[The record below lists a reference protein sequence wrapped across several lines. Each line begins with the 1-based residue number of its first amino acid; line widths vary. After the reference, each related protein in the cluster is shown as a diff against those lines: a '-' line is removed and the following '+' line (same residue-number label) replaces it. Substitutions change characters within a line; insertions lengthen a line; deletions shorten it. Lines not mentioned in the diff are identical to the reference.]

1 MYVKLSRKGSAPGV
15 FAFSDM
21 YRTGKI
27 KSGAYGETTRGGAA
41 QTTTREECSKVI
53 YSKNTN
59 RRRVRTAHP

>member
-1 MYVKLSRKGSAPGV
+1 MTMYVKLSRKGIAPGV

-27 KSGAYGETTRGGAA
+27 KSGAYGESGGAA

-53 YSKNTN
+53 YPKNTN